1 MTRACIKC
9 KPALPFLLIC
19 YNIGAGGIMIRPF
32 QKEDMED
39 VVNVW
44 LAASLQAHDFIPRDF
59 WERAAED
66 MRTLYLPMSDEI
78 VLHIDDATGRPD
90 AFLAFV
96 DTFLAA
102 LFVVPEAQGRG
113 LGSRMFRIARRM
125 HPDLTLCV
133 YRENC
138 RAVAFYRKHGMT
150 VIGERVEEKTGH
162 VELIMGVASEME
174 EKAPRP

>member
-1 MTRACIKC
+1 
-9 KPALPFLLIC
+9 
-19 YNIGAGGIMIRPF
+19 MIRPF

-102 LFVVPEAQGRG
+102 LFVAPEAQGSG

-133 YRENC
+133 YRENG

-162 VELIMGVASEME
+162 AELIMGVASETE
-174 EKAPRP
+174 EKAPRCDAEQQPGHGPFAFDRK

>member
-9 KPALPFLLIC
+9 KPALPFLQIC

-32 QKEDMED
+32 QEEDMED
-39 VVNVW
+39 VVSLW
-44 LAASLQAHDFIPRDF
+44 LASSLQAHDFIPRAF

-102 LFVVPEAQGRG
+102 LFVAPEAQGRG

-125 HPDLTLCV
+125 HPDFTLCV
-133 YRENC
+133 YREND

-162 VELIMGVASEME
+162 VELLMGVASEKE
-174 EKAPRP
+174 EKEALS